1 MWKIYDELLA
11 AIPPGLKVRD
21 CVIGLSWTLI
31 RSKTTGL
38 AMTNLE
44 GPLSLDLA
52 GEINGMPLRR
62 LAQYVKSWNFLEAAA
77 GLAALNSYFNTAEQV
92 EKLSGRP
99 IGEQEKGNAFDNFQE
114 QLRGKKVAVI
124 GHFPNLEKL
133 SGICRMSILERRPQ
147 PGDLPDPACEYI
159 LPQQDFVFLTATTLV
174 NKTLPRLL
182 ELCRQAV
189 VILVGPSTPMTPIL
203 FKYGVSVL
211 AGTVVVDPKAVRQV
225 VQEGGC
231 LQLFQR
237 GGQMVR
243 VSKEEAEEA

>member
-11 AIPPGLKVRD
+11 AIPPELKVED
-21 CVIGLSWTLI
+21 CVIGLSWTLV

-38 AMTNLE
+38 AMTSLE
-44 GPLSLDLA
+44 GPRSLDLA
-52 GEINGMPLRR
+52 GEIRGMPLYR
-62 LAQYVKSWNFLEAAA
+62 LAEFVKSWNFLEAAV

-92 EKLSGRP
+92 EKLSRRP
-99 IGEQEKGNAFDNFQE
+99 IGEQEKGNAFNNFQE
-114 QLRGKKVAVI
+114 QLRGKKVAII

-147 PGDLPDPACEYI
+147 SGDLPDPACEYI

-189 VILVGPSTPMTPIL
+189 VVLVGPSTPMTSIM
-203 FKYGVSVL
+203 FKHGIGVL
-211 AGTVVVDPKAVRQV
+211 AGTVVADPAAVRQV

-237 GGQMVR
+237 GGQMVQ
-243 VSKEEAEEA
+243 VSKLK